1 MVKPAPTLSPAPTPS
16 IRVISAHSTITRSLA
31 DRLRQPGNYQVQRLN
46 RPTEHYELRLR
57 SGVLPSDMQDLLNHI
72 QPFQPPIIPDVE
84 LSGGVDAELHL
95 GDSHPFGLWNL
106 HIHSDSPT
114 LTDTLRDGLSALDFS
129 THSLEE
135 HYGPQENNQMQ
146 YGGASALAR
155 HIIQWLLQPLG
166 LTLTEN
172 KEWEDSDRD
181 IYIHAKDPSAAPLA
195 QRFRV
200 LIRSDDL
207 NAAHELSQQLRE
219 DGFSDIAMEALP
231 PRAAMQ
237 AKLRIKP
244 GPLGSTPAATRLQ
257 ARAQQ
262 LIARRGV
269 DPIRYPLDMDHD
281 GESACRQVQLVLP
294 LTACAEGRRPPYDG
308 PDRERFEIA
317 IRTDQG
323 EHPAVQELAV
333 ALRAMGFKSVEIH
346 STTAKAAE
354 DESLPDLAD
363 LIAAEE
369 EEEEDE
375 IDGPLESPD
384 LPEEEAI
391 DSVIADEVDEEEMEA
406 EIDQVIAD
414 LGDDD
419 DDTALV
425 GFRVVW
431 NAAQS
436 QPEVAA
442 HIRPALQHA
451 MTRIGAMPRYVLNE
465 EDGDED
471 RAAVKIRIDCPVTG
485 IADGSRP
492 IALPYRLQI
501 HTSHPDQVEAL
512 LEEFRTW
519 GLARCETH
527 RERHIGES
535 SIQYGGAPTELIER
549 IRATVQEHTGLT
561 LEPVRHWPPSDRD
574 IWIYLPDS
582 AEPSPNRRR
591 NAPGPNAI
599 AWFREPVGPA
609 TRPLINITPSAVR
622 IGEITLPR
630 RPGPHHALA
639 PSPAAFVHYC
649 LDPITAETL
658 AHIAASV
665 ALGEPCLLEGET
677 STSKTSAILYLAAL
691 LNQPVIRVN
700 LNGQTDTGELVGR
713 YVPRALETDLPVSPE
728 ELREVE
734 ELLEPETRLIL
745 NRAAQE
751 QRALGRAEVQQVMAN
766 ERMRSH
772 PWRWQDG
779 PIIEAL
785 RQGWWVILD
794 ELNLAEPQIVERLNS
809 VLEREPTL
817 VLTEHDYRVYG
828 NGGEPIHADFRV
840 FATMNPAEYA
850 GRSTLSPA
858 YRNRWQAFRQAPK
871 PGEREYLAMARFL
884 ACGAQPETVVLGQ
897 RYCADQG
904 QPSHPALNT
913 PELAPQLSALVRFHV
928 ALEHA
933 TGQGDGPAR
942 LGARRRERYVFTR
955 RDLLS
960 LLDYL
965 ARAPAVG
972 QTDPDQA
979 LRTAI
984 HRYYLSRV
992 TAGEDQQTVLQ
1003 LLAAAGFAP
1012 AR

>member
-1 MVKPAPTLSPAPTPS
+1 MTKRTPTLSSSAPTPS
-16 IRVISAHSTITRSLA
+16 IRVTSAHSTIARSLA
-31 DRLRQPGNYQVQRLN
+31 DRLRQPGGYQVQRLN
-46 RPTEHYELRLR
+46 RPTENYELRLR
-57 SGVLPSDMQDLLNHI
+57 SGVLPGDMQDLLNRI
-72 QPFQPPIIPDVE
+72 QPFQPPIIPDAE
-84 LSGGVDAELHL
+84 LPGGVDAELHL
-95 GDSHPFGLWNL
+95 GDSRPFGHWNL

-114 LTDTLRDGLSALDFS
+114 LTDTLRNGLSTLDFN
-129 THSLEE
+129 TGSLEE

-146 YGGASALAR
+146 YGGASPLAR
-155 HIIQWLLQPLG
+155 HVIQWLLQPHG
-166 LTLTEN
+166 LSLTEN
-172 KEWEDSDRD
+172 KEWDDGDQD
-181 IYIHAKDPSAAPLA
+181 IFVRAKDPSVTPLA

-200 LIRSDDL
+200 LIRTDDL
-207 NAAHELSQQLRE
+207 AAAHELSQQLRE
-219 DGFSDIAMEALP
+219 DGFSDIAIETLP
-231 PRAAMQ
+231 PRAAAQ
-237 AKLRIKP
+237 AKLRVKP
-244 GPLGSTPAATRLQ
+244 GPLANSPAATRLQ

-262 LIARRGV
+262 IIARRGV
-269 DPIRYPLDMDHD
+269 DPIRYPLDVDDD
-281 GESACRQVQLVLP
+281 GESACRQAQLVLP
-294 LTACAEGRRPPYDG
+294 LTACAERRRPPYDG

-317 IRTDQG
+317 IRTDQDQ
-323 EHPAVQELAV
+323 HPAVQELAA
-333 ALRAMGFKSVEIH
+333 ALRAMGFKSVEIR
-346 STTAKAAE
+346 STAASE
-354 DESLPDLAD
+354 AHRLPTVAE

-369 EEEEDE
+369 EEKDESDVEPGTPDFPEDE
-375 IDGPLESPD
+375 AIAPLIP
-384 LPEEEAI
+384 
-391 DSVIADEVDEEEMEA
+391 DEVADDAMET
-406 EIDQVIAD
+406 EIDQIIAD
-414 LGDDD
+414 LDDD

-442 HIRPALQHA
+442 QMRPALHRA
-451 MTRIGAMPRYVLNE
+451 MTDLGAVPRYTLSE
-465 EDGDED
+465 EEGDAD

-501 HTSHPDQVEAL
+501 HTRHPDRVETL
-512 LEEFRTW
+512 LAEFRTW
-519 GLARCETH
+519 GLARCESQ
-527 RERHIGES
+527 RERHIGEPN
-535 SIQYGGAPTELIER
+535 IQYGGAPADLIER
-549 IRATVQEHTGLT
+549 IRAKVREHTGL
-561 LEPVRHWPPSDRD
+561 EPELTKSWPPSDRD
-574 IWIYLPDS
+574 IWVYLPDS
-582 AEPSPNRRR
+582 PEGPPGRRR
-591 NAPGPNAI
+591 NVATPQPI

-609 TRPLINITPSAVR
+609 TRPFIHITAGTVR
-622 IGEITLPR
+622 IGAITLPR

-639 PSPAAFVHYC
+639 PAPAAFVHYC

-691 LNQPVIRVN
+691 LNQPVIRIN

-728 ELREVE
+728 ELRAVE

-751 QRALGRAEVQQVMAN
+751 QRALGRAEVQQIMAN

-779 PIIEAL
+779 PVVEAL
-785 RQGWWVILD
+785 RQGWWIILD

-884 ACGAQPETVVLGQ
+884 ASGAQPETVVLGQ
-897 RYCADQG
+897 RYCAEQG
-904 QPSHPALNT
+904 RPSHPALNT
-913 PELAPQLSALVRFHV
+913 PEFAPRLSALTRFHV

-960 LLDYL
+960 VLDYL

-1012 AR
+1012 AL

>member
-1 MVKPAPTLSPAPTPS
+1 MAKRTPTLSSSAPTQF
-16 IRVISAHSTITRSLA
+16 IRVISAHSTIARSLA
-31 DRLRQPGNYQVQRLN
+31 DRLRQPGGYQVQRLN
-46 RPTEHYELRLR
+46 RPTETYELRLR
-57 SGVLPSDMQDLLNHI
+57 SGVLPGDMQDLLNRI
-72 QPFQPPIIPDVE
+72 QPFQPPIIPDAE
-84 LSGGVDAELHL
+84 LPGGVDAELHL
-95 GDSHPFGLWNL
+95 GDSRPFGHWNL

-114 LTDTLRDGLSALDFS
+114 LTDTLRNGLSALDFNID
-129 THSLEE
+129 SLEE

-146 YGGASALAR
+146 YGGASPLAR
-155 HIIQWLLQPLG
+155 HIIQWLLQPHG
-166 LTLTEN
+166 LSLTEN
-172 KEWEDSDRD
+172 KEWEDSDQD
-181 IYIHAKDPSAAPLA
+181 IFIRAKDPSATPLA

-207 NAAHELSQQLRE
+207 AAAHELSQQLRE
-219 DGFSDIAMEALP
+219 DGFSDIAIEALP
-231 PRAAMQ
+231 PRAAIQ
-237 AKLRIKP
+237 AKLRVKP
-244 GPLGSTPAATRLQ
+244 GPLANTPAATRLQ
-257 ARAQQ
+257 VRAQQ
-262 LIARRGV
+262 IIARRGV
-269 DPIRYPLDMDHD
+269 DPIRYPLDVDDD
-281 GESACRQVQLVLP
+281 GESACRQAQLVLP
-294 LTACAEGRRPPYDG
+294 LTACAERRRPPYDG

-317 IRTDQG
+317 IRTDQDQ
-323 EHPAVQELAV
+323 HPAVQELA
-333 ALRAMGFKSVEIH
+333 ASLRAMGFKSVEIR
-346 STTAKAAE
+346 STAASE
-354 DESLPDLAD
+354 AHRLPTVAE

-369 EEEEDE
+369 EKDE
-375 IDGPLESPD
+375 IDWALGAPD
-384 LPEEEAI
+384 LPEDEAI
-391 DSVIADEVDEEEMEA
+391 DPGTTAADDDEMEA
-406 EIDQVIAD
+406 EIDQIIAD
-414 LGDDD
+414 LDDD

-442 HIRPALQHA
+442 QIRPALHRA
-451 MTRIGAMPRYVLNE
+451 MTDLGALPRYTLSE
-465 EDGDED
+465 EEGDED

-492 IALPYRLQI
+492 TALPYRLQI
-501 HTSHPDQVEAL
+501 HTRHPDRVETL

-519 GLARCETH
+519 GLTRCESQ
-527 RERHIGES
+527 RERHIGEPN
-535 SIQYGGAPTELIER
+535 IQYGGAPAELIER
-549 IRATVQEHTGLT
+549 IRAKVQEHTGFEPELT
-561 LEPVRHWPPSDRD
+561 RCWPPNDHD
-574 IWIYLPDS
+574 IWVYLPDS
-582 AEPSPNRRR
+582 PDRPPSRRR
-591 NAPGPNAI
+591 NVATPQPI

-609 TRPLINITPSAVR
+609 PRPLVNITASAVR

-630 RPGPHHALA
+630 RSGPHHALA

-691 LNQPVIRVN
+691 LNQPVIRIN

-779 PIIEAL
+779 PVVEAL
-785 RQGWWVILD
+785 RQGWWIILD

-884 ACGAQPETVVLGQ
+884 ASGAQPETVVLGQ
-897 RYCADQG
+897 RYRAEQG

-913 PELAPQLSALVRFHV
+913 PEFAPRLSALTRFHV

-960 LLDYL
+960 VLDYL

-1012 AR
+1012 AL

>member
-1 MVKPAPTLSPAPTPS
+1 MAKRTPTLSSSAPTQF
-16 IRVISAHSTITRSLA
+16 IRVISAHSTIARPLA
-31 DRLRQPGNYQVQRLN
+31 DRLRQPGGYQVQRLN
-46 RPTEHYELRLR
+46 RPTEKYELRLR
-57 SGVLPSDMQDLLNHI
+57 SGVLPGDMQDLLNRI

-84 LSGGVDAELHL
+84 LPAGVDAELHL
-95 GDSHPFGLWNL
+95 GDSRPFGHWNL
-106 HIHSDSPT
+106 HIHSDSPI
-114 LTDTLRDGLSALDFS
+114 LTDTLRNGLSALDFNS
-129 THSLEE
+129 HSLEE

-155 HIIQWLLQPLG
+155 HIIQWLLQPHG
-166 LTLTEN
+166 LSLTEN
-172 KEWEDSDRD
+172 KEWDDGDQD
-181 IYIHAKDPSAAPLA
+181 IYIRAKDPSATPLA

-200 LIRSDDL
+200 LIRTDDL
-207 NAAHELSQQLRE
+207 DAAHELSQQLRE
-219 DGFSDIAMEALP
+219 DGFSDIAIETLP
-231 PRAAMQ
+231 PKAAVQ
-237 AKLRIKP
+237 AKLRVKP
-244 GPLGSTPAATRLQ
+244 GPLANTPAASRLQ

-262 LIARRGV
+262 IIARRGV
-269 DPIRYPLDMDHD
+269 DPIRYPLDVDDD
-281 GESACRQVQLVLP
+281 GESACRQAQLVLP
-294 LTACAEGRRPPYDG
+294 LTACAERRRPPYDG

-317 IRTDQG
+317 IRTDQDQ
-323 EHPAVQELAV
+323 HPAVQELAA
-333 ALRAMGFKSVEIH
+333 ALQAMGFKSVEIR
-346 STTAKAAE
+346 STAASE
-354 DESLPDLAD
+354 AHRLPTVAE

-369 EEEEDE
+369 FEDE
-375 IDGPLESPD
+375 SDVGPGTPD
-384 LPEEEAI
+384 FPEDEAI
-391 DSVIADEVDEEEMEA
+391 DSVIPDEVDDDAMET
-406 EIDQVIAD
+406 EIDQIIAD
-414 LGDDD
+414 LDDD

-442 HIRPALQHA
+442 HIRPALHRA
-451 MTRIGAMPRYVLNE
+451 MTDLGAAPRYALGE
-465 EDGDED
+465 EEGDAD

-501 HTSHPDQVEAL
+501 HTRHPDRVETL
-512 LEEFRTW
+512 LAELRTW
-519 GLARCETH
+519 GLARCESQ
-527 RERHIGES
+527 RERHIDEP
-535 SIQYGGAPTELIER
+535 SIQYGGAPADLIER
-549 IRATVQEHTGLT
+549 IRAKVQEHTGFELELT
-561 LEPVRHWPPSDRD
+561 KSWPPNDRD
-574 IWIYLPDS
+574 IWVYLPDS
-582 AEPSPNRRR
+582 PEGPPSRRR
-591 NAPGPNAI
+591 NVAMPQPI

-609 TRPLINITPSAVR
+609 TRPFINITAGAVR
-622 IGEITLPR
+622 IGAITLPR
-630 RPGPHHALA
+630 RAGPHHALA
-639 PSPAAFVHYC
+639 PAPAAFVHYC

-691 LNQPVIRVN
+691 LNQPVIRIN

-728 ELREVE
+728 ELRAVE

-779 PIIEAL
+779 PVVEAL
-785 RQGWWVILD
+785 RQGWWIILD

-884 ACGAQPETVVLGQ
+884 ASGAQPETVVLGQ
-897 RYCADQG
+897 RYRAEQG

-913 PELAPQLSALVRFHV
+913 PEFAPRLSALTRFHV

-960 LLDYL
+960 VLDYL

-1003 LLAAAGFAP
+1003 LLAAAGFTP
-1012 AR
+1012 AL